1 MRPEHN
7 VSWLNLISLLHREE
21 RYKEAEE
28 IHQKALEINPDFDDF
43 ADDIKEYV
51 ENIDS
56 NE

>member
-7 VSWLNLISLLHREE
+7 VGWLNLISLLHREE